1 VGMGTVLRA
10 ARAEYSKLEKT
21 LTESELQGWE
31 R

>member
-1 VGMGTVLRA
+1 VLRA